1 MSWVKSLLGFSKA
14 SLNIHEQYK
23 SFIVNGE
30 LYIPNTK
37 NEEKKCLFIDC
48 NLSFEL
54 GPDISSYAVKIANLL
69 YDPDQT
75 NMEELI
81 IKITPNLKFEK
92 YKGRNMDNEKV
103 QGFCFYEKGVCYL
116 FQLPPDQGKKATD
129 LESYMTQLMFE
140 VRTGKSSKS
149 IPKENLTKLCP

>member
-30 LYIPNTK
+30 LYVPDK
-37 NEEKKCLFIDC
+37 KSEEKECLFIDC

-54 GPDISSYAVKIANLL
+54 GADPSSYAVKVANLL

-75 NMEELI
+75 NMEELF
-81 IKITPNLKFEK
+81 IKITPNLRFEK
-92 YKGRNMDNEKV
+92 YKGRNMDNEEV

-116 FQLPPDQGKKATD
+116 FQLPPDNKQKASD
-129 LESYMTQLMFE
+129 LESYMIQLLFE
-140 VRTGKSSKS
+140 VRTGKPSKS
-149 IPKENLTKLCP
+149 IPRENLIKLCP